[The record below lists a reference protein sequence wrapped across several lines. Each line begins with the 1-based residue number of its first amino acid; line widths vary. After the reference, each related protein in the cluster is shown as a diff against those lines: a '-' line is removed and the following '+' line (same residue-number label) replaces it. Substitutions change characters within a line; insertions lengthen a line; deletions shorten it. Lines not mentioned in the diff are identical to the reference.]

1 MIIGFYLAEIFL
13 FAKRDLEEQFFC
25 YFKKGI
31 FTKLSKVF
39 FLIKNH
45 VHYAPMIYGM
55 G

>member
-13 FAKRDLEEQFFC
+13 FAKRDLEEQFLLLLVLKRHFHE
-25 YFKKGI
+25 
-31 FTKLSKVF
+31 VF